1 MARNKLTDAQIKA
14 LTKAGMYSD
23 GDGLFVRVRD
33 GGSKQWF
40 FVYRRGSV
48 RTEIGLGGYGHGTAP
63 VSLKLAREKADVIR
77 DQLARGIDPHPRR
90 RKVTTFKD
98 VVDDTLAVKDAALKN
113 AKSRWQWHQSLEVQA
128 ADLHDRP
135 IAEVNVD
142 DIVKLLSP
150 IWTKTPEIA
159 DRLRMRVAAVI
170 DHAKARG
177 LYIGDNPAQWGGRLQ
192 HLLPAR
198 KKLSRGHNTA
208 APYARIPAIMAGLRA
223 ASGVGARAVE
233 FQALTAARAGEV
245 RGCRWD
251 EIDLD
256 DALWTV
262 PAARMKMGR
271 EHIVPLTRRALE
283 ILKERAAVRS
293 GDLVFEGEKEG
304 APVSDTAMVV
314 ALRRASGD
322 RSTINGLRSTFRDFA
337 GDCTDH
343 PREVA
348 EGCLAHAVGD
358 SVERAYRRSSALEKR
373 RALMTEW
380 AAFCDGAKK

>member
-1 MARNKLTDAQIKA
+1 MARNKLSDAQVKA
-14 LTKAGMYSD
+14 LDRPGVYSD
-23 GDGLFVRVRD
+23 GDGLFLRVRD
-33 GGSKQWF
+33 GGSKQF
-40 FVYRRGSV
+40 AFIYRRGAV
-48 RTEIGLGGYGHGTAP
+48 RTEIGLGGFGQGTAP
-63 VSLKLAREKADVIR
+63 VSLKLARQKADAIR
-77 DQLARGIDPHPRR
+77 DQLARGIDPHPGR

-98 VVDDTLAVKDAALKN
+98 VATDTLAVKDAALKN
-113 AKSRWQWHQSLEVQA
+113 AKSRWQWHHSLEVLA
-128 ADLHDRP
+128 ADLHDKP

-150 IWTKTPEIA
+150 IWTTTPEIA
-159 DRLRMRVAAVI
+159 DRLRMRVAAVV

-177 LYIGDNPAQWGGRLQ
+177 LYVGDNPASWSGRLQ

-198 KKLSRGHNTA
+198 RKLSRGHNTA

-223 ASGVGARAVE
+223 AGGVGARAVE

-256 DALWTV
+256 EALWTV
-262 PAARMKMGR
+262 PPERMKMGR
-271 EHIVPLTRRALE
+271 EHIVPLTPRALD
-283 ILKERAAVRS
+283 ILNERAAVRS

-304 APVSDTAMVV
+304 APVSDTAMVA

-337 GDCTDH
+337 GDCTSH

-373 RALMTEW
+373 RALMSEW
-380 AAFCDGAKK
+380 ARYCAGEKI